1 MSFGRLCIAAALFFA
16 ATYIHVFVPLW
27 AQAAREP
34 MYEILDAQGFSVFS
48 ETEDVMD
55 VLWFVSDE

>member
-1 MSFGRLCIAAALFFA
+1 MPLGRLCIAAALFFA

-34 MYEILDAQGFSVFS
+34 VFAALDRQGFVIAGEWEALPAGYF
-48 ETEDVMD
+48 ED
-55 VLWFVSDE
+55 E